1 MTEIHTTIQKG
12 WQIAKSFKR
21 SYSWNEIYED
31 ISYTVDFHEGQS
43 LNI

>member
-12 WQIAKSFKR
+12 RQIAKSFKR
-21 SYSWNEIYED
+21 SYSWYEIYED
-31 ISYTVDFHEGQS
+31 ISCTVDFKEGQS